1 MKKVIKLTESDLI
14 KIVKRVIK
22 EQTEQGTVTTT
33 TTMGGPVVP
42 KNSVLKVDDD
52 VINHFRK
59 FKVDFKKEETPED
72 FLGKLNK
79 SNVGINAFHIT
90 SEGWK
95 FPIQP
100 VFVNI
105 PLENSNIRLSFE
117 PFNKERGV
125 YMFRVTKSF

>member
-14 KIVKRVIK
+14 KLVKRVIK
-22 EQTEQGTVTTT
+22 EQTEQ
-33 TTMGGPVVP
+33 GPVVP
-42 KNSVLKVDDD
+42 KNSVLKVDED

-59 FKVDFKKEETPED
+59 FNVDFKKEETPED

-95 FPIQP
+95 FPIEP
-100 VFVNI
+100 VFVNV
-105 PLENSNIRLSFE
+105 PLKKSNIRLSFE
-117 PFNKERGV
+117 PFNKENGK
-125 YMFRVTKSF
+125 YMFRVTRSF